1 MFSSSLEKQSRGM
14 ENGEHMHSNG
24 DNRRNERNERSAGN
38 EPVNNADRVDSSSEN
53 SAIREVNNPIVQNVR
68 SVSGDVSSLS
78 TAVPN
83 RQNSSTL
90 MNDSMSATESNLE
103 STEDG
108 EIGQSLLQNVDDS
121 ALQEEPPARRELP
134 AVSATSSS
142 SVSTSPSSVS
152 TSPSPAVPSNST
164 DHVLTPLPSTSLPS
178 SASPSAVALA
188 THQPSI
194 APSGAPVSEDDD
206 DEAPSDE
213 AEEPE
218 EEPEATSPVPYHLS
232 RWKKRK
238 VKPLIRTLR
247 VPTMSNET
255 IRQQQILFNAF
266 LNEFNANQTENSKE
280 GRILVYRI
288 HKDAGLGN
296 MIRGYITAVA
306 TSILTNRALQGIV
319 KSLL

>member
-53 SAIREVNNPIVQNVR
+53 SAVREVNSPIVQNEH

-108 EIGQSLLQNVDDS
+108 EIGQSVSQNVGDS

-134 AVSATSSS
+134 AVSATSS
-142 SVSTSPSSVS
+142 SSVS

-194 APSGAPVSEDDD
+194 APSGSPVSEDDD
-206 DEAPSDE
+206 DEPPSDE

-218 EEPEATSPVPYHLS
+218 EESEATSPLPHHLS

-296 MIRGYITAVA
+296 MIRGYITAIA

>member
-1 MFSSSLEKQSRGM
+1 
-14 ENGEHMHSNG
+14 MHSSG
-24 DNRRNERNERSAGN
+24 DNRGNERFAGN
-38 EPVNNADRVDSSSEN
+38 EPVNNANSVENSFEN
-53 SAIREVNNPIVQNVR
+53 SAIREVNSPIVQNEH

-108 EIGQSLLQNVDDS
+108 EIGQSVSQNVGDS

-134 AVSATSSS
+134 AVSATSS
-142 SVSTSPSSVS
+142 SSVS

-178 SASPSAVALA
+178 SASPSAVVLA
-188 THQPSI
+188 AHQPSI

-206 DEAPSDE
+206 DETPSDE